1 MNHGDIFWVELPDR
15 GGREQRGRRPA
26 VIWQDTH
33 AYAGLPTVLVVP
45 LTSRL
50 SASRFP
56 GTLRIEP
63 TARNG
68 LTASSIALVFQLGAC
83 DLDRLRGQLG
93 RLDEEDLP
101 RLAAL
106 GQASSKAR
114 LNAIPCPPD
123 APYTDCC

>member
-1 MNHGDIFWVELPDR
+1 VNHGEIFWVELPDR

-33 AYAGLPTVLVVP
+33 AYVGLPTVLVVP

-63 TARNG
+63 TATNG
-68 LTASSIALVFQLGAC
+68 LTATSIALVFQLGAC
-83 DLDRLRGQLG
+83 DLDRIRGQLG
-93 RLDEEDLP
+93 RLDDEDV
-101 RLAAL
+101 RRIAAL
-106 GQASSKAR
+106 AKR
-114 LNAIPCPPD
+114 LQKL
-123 APYTDCC
+123 T